1 MIADSWL
8 DPQVDAWLHRRI
20 VEQMPL
26 AVAVWQAETDD
37 LHGLRLV
44 YVNPYN
50 ETTVGADLSPF
61 VGQHLPDAFPSI
73 VNTPLPGHI
82 LAVALEREPGYH
94 EIHETAGAPEARLQ
108 LDVRPLGRR
117 CALVSYTDIT
127 DITDITEQQAAA
139 AQCTPGTSGG

>member
-1 MIADSWL
+1 MVADSWF
-8 DPQVDAWLHRRI
+8 DHRTDAWLYQQV

-37 LHGLRLV
+37 PQGLRLV

-61 VGQHLPDAFPSI
+61 VGSRLADAFPSI

-82 LAVALEREPGYH
+82 LAVALEHEPGYQ
-94 EIHETAGAPEARLQ
+94 EIHETAGAPETRLQ

-117 CALVSYTDIT
+117 CALVSYIN
-127 DITDITEQQAAA
+127 IAEQRAAA
-139 AQCTPGTSGG
+139 SCQ